1 MLKHLSGNVR
11 YGTCLFLTAM
21 IGGCAGQKVTHSGFL
36 PEQTYAEMAPQKGHV
51 DDKIYVKPG
60 LDASKYRL
68 AVIDPV
74 EWHPIAKAPHLTPEQ
89 TTRMTDAFN
98 AEIRKQVSTIYKV
111 IDASEC
117 GNCTDAVHIRA
128 AITNIRRS
136 KWYYN
141 ALPVVVGVAAGAA
154 GGGLPPIPPPAPG
167 GASEELIAVD
177 GKTGEP
183 LVAIATYNNG
193 MPWNMMGQWLPYAHA
208 KRAFHLASTLLVEE
222 LTKSGATPISS
233 DKG

>member
-1 MLKHLSGNVR
+1 MLRVVKKPVQL
-11 YGTCLFLTAM
+11 GTSILLFLDIT
-21 IGGCAGQKVTHSGFL
+21 GCAGQKVTHSGFL
-36 PEQTYAEMAPQKGHV
+36 PEETYTEMIPQKGHV
-51 DDKIYVKPG
+51 DDHIYVKPG
-60 LDASKYRL
+60 LEAPKYKI

-74 EWHPIAKAPHLTPEQ
+74 AWHPVANAPHLTPEVAA
-89 TTRMTDAFN
+89 RMTDAFTT
-98 AEIRKQVSTIYKV
+98 EIRKQVGTIYNV
-111 IDASEC
+111 VDASTCPPCIDAI
-117 GNCTDAVHIRA
+117 HIRA

-141 ALPVVVGVAAGAA
+141 AIPVVAGFAAGAA
-154 GGGLPPIPPPAPG
+154 GGGMPPIPPPFPG

-177 GKTGEP
+177 GSNNET

-222 LTKSGATPISS
+222 FKKSGATVIPTE
-233 DKG
+233 KK